1 MGKKYM
7 NTVNGGREPYNC
19 SKKKLNYNSIV
30 LSKLIFLFLQIW
42 LNFGGFFCVELSLY
56 FTSLFIRYRENNSV
70 SHANLNFGYID

>member
-19 SKKKLNYNSIV
+19 SKKKLNHFNSPFKV
-30 LSKLIFLFLQIW
+30 NFSFLQIW
-42 LNFGGFFCVELSLY
+42 LNFGGFFFVELSLY